1 MYFQCHEALMSQGT
15 RQGLAGS
22 PCLLPHGLNLPRDGR
37 AATAHVADTLSPSQC
52 STLQLSSHWP
62 HCLLVPFRGWGSNG
76 IGKPHLEVHRFSVLL
91 LALAPCSERVHKTPR
106 MAPWPSGGQHL
117 AEDIVHFSPSAD
129 TTRPQKKNEVDGKD
143 YYFVSTE
150 EMTRD
155 ISANEFLEFGSY
167 QGNMFGTKFETVHK
181 IHQQDKVAILDIE
194 PQVGS
199 RGSGGQNGDCCR
211 LDNPCVGCDH
221 PCTPALPQAVPLPLH
236 CLTAPRLRGPQ
247 PLQPTVAAQTR
258 ESWLGEVGAAAHQL
272 ATF

>member
-1 MYFQCHEALMSQGT
+1 MFFQHREALMSQGT
-15 RQGLAGS
+15 RQGPAGS

-37 AATAHVADTLSPSQC
+37 AATACIADILSPSQC
-52 STLQLSSHWP
+52 STSQLSSHWP
-62 HCLLVPFRGWGSNG
+62 HCLLVPFRMEFQWG
-76 IGKPHLEVHRFSVLL
+76 IGKLHLEVHRSSVLL
-91 LALAPCSERVHKTPR
+91 LAPAPCSERVHKTPR
-106 MAPWPSGGQHL
+106 LAPWPSGGQHL
-117 AEDIVHFSPSAD
+117 AEGMVRFSPSAD

-211 LDNPCVGCDH
+211 LGSPAVCCDR
-221 PCTPALPQAVPLPLH
+221 PCTPAILQAVPLPLH
-236 CLTAPRLRGPQ
+236 CLTTPRLRGPQ
-247 PLQPTVAAQTR
+247 PLQPTVAPQTPLN
-258 ESWLGEVGAAAHQL
+258 LGWGK
-272 ATF
+272 